1 MTAPN
6 PAAELTTDAGY
17 TAEDIAQQWSQLR
30 QTEPK
35 LRIRDAA
42 AKLGVSEA
50 QLVALGCGTTA
61 TRLSADW
68 GDFIRELEALGPVMA
83 LTRNDGAVSEKDGH
97 YRNVEIFAGHT
108 RMGQVLD
115 SGIDLRLFLDR
126 WAIGFAVCE
135 ESPRGLR
142 RSFQFFDATGT
153 AVHKTYLREASNV
166 EAFESLT
173 KRFAAPDQSREQAVS
188 APPPPV
194 AEIPDAEVDVAGF
207 RQGWRELKDTHDFI
221 RLTHRFKLSRTQA
234 LRLAEPEMAWQ
245 VRPDSFGRILEEVAA
260 ARENIMIFVGN
271 AGCIQ
276 IHSGPIHNVKLIG
289 EWLNVLDDG
298 FNLHVHEPKVHSA
311 WVVKKPTVRGIVTGV
326 EFFDATGEQ
335 IAILHA
341 KRREGETPSPFW
353 AELCERLTRVS

>member
-135 ESPRGLR
+135 DSPRGPR
-142 RSFQFFDATGT
+142 RSFQFF
-153 AVHKTYLREASNV
+153 
-166 EAFESLT
+166 LT
-173 KRFAAPDQSREQAVS
+173 PRA
-188 APPPPV
+188 
-194 AEIPDAEVDVAGF
+194 
-207 RQGWRELKDTHDFI
+207 
-221 RLTHRFKLSRTQA
+221 
-234 LRLAEPEMAWQ
+234 
-245 VRPDSFGRILEEVAA
+245 RPFT
-260 ARENIMIFVGN
+260 
-271 AGCIQ
+271 
-276 IHSGPIHNVKLIG
+276 
-289 EWLNVLDDG
+289 
-298 FNLHVHEPKVHSA
+298 
-311 WVVKKPTVRGIVTGV
+311 KPTCGKPVMW
-326 EFFDATGEQ
+326 
-335 IAILHA
+335 
-341 KRREGETPSPFW
+341 KPS
-353 AELCERLTRVS
+353 RH